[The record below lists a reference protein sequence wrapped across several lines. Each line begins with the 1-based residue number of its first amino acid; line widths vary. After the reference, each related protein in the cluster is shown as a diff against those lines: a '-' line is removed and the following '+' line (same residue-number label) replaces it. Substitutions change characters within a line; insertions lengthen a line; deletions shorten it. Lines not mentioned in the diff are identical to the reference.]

1 MIIASL
7 FTNIINSETFL
18 NCLKYVFP
26 NLILFSRLK
35 FTLIFLTMGKPS
47 LLSKS
52 KNEREKRKLLFMAD
66 ITLLPEVLSITLLN
80 VSTTDHLGLY
90 GFYN

>member
-7 FTNIINSETFL
+7 FTNIINSETCL

-52 KNEREKRKLLFMAD
+52 KNEREERKLL
-66 ITLLPEVLSITLLN
+66 PV
-80 VSTTDHLGLY
+80 HG
-90 GFYN
+90 